1 MFSFKKIKKS
11 LFLVS
16 ILGVSLPT
24 ISLSTAVDSNKK
36 YTKNEITKKF
46 FEPYYKRLG
55 INIDLYDKDRE
66 QNEYDKVG
74 VIEVDNFKEKLF
86 FSKKDL
92 EFNNLSKFKE
102 YSMHGFAVSSL
113 VGTDMGINKN
123 ARIYFDTIDTK
134 DMVGAVKNMNE
145 QFNVKLF
152 NISAGYHDLPHVM
165 RNYFKD
171 FIMDEYLSLNKNNSN
186 ENRSNKNENNKLKV
200 EIEYLNKISFS
211 LFYYIYNQSS
221 KLQKNLSENTYKYY
235 KKLDEYAT
243 KNDLK
248 IILSA
253 GNNNEII
260 DSSWKNI
267 FINALKNGYIN
278 DLSFKSLLFWATTTL
293 KKMVINGNIN
303 FESEDDSYVNKIKNI
318 ILLKKILE
326 NILEP
331 LDGLLD
337 KESFFDDEKRIREII
352 DGSIKFQSF
361 KSFPNLITV
370 GAVDS
375 LNLATNFTSYSY
387 LDSDNLPL
395 VSAYG
400 EDGDD
405 QSEKHLIYKIEKEKK
420 NLFNQPAYYSLSEA
434 EKKELLK
441 NKIIEW
447 EKLFSEET
455 RKKLYEIY
463 SSLTNASIEEK
474 NIIKYLANFNGTSM
488 AAPLVTGVI
497 SLLQS
502 NLKRNLSL
510 NEVKVLL
517 ASSSTYS
524 KEKATK
530 SAYSENHTNT
540 TEEIWRKNNS
550 KNKTGFGIPKYFK
563 MKKIMD
569 KKLLK
574 VISEE
579 SFKKWVS
586 KSSIDSDEII
596 IKNNFSHLTDTLS
609 LTVKKDFREVIKNY
623 KEGNIKEI
631 ANLIE
636 KHDKRIDS
644 KLEKLK
650 KDLEI
655 KENEY
660 IKRNNVNEF
669 KRKLFSE
676 GLSKEESE
684 ILYEFKKKSKNYFDV
699 YSHLIL
705 ERINTEDQSTYNSV
719 RMKVSESKDSSVER
733 NNFGEYSNLISTKYH
748 HEILLNDFKE
758 FENII
763 REELAYIENYS
774 EIIKNKNDKI
784 RNKKIKEFEDKYNL
798 YRDELMKYYK
808 EYIKKY
814 WEFHYYLSINGE

>member
-420 NLFNQPAYYSLSEA
+420 NY
-434 EKKELLK
+434 
-441 NKIIEW
+441 
-447 EKLFSEET
+447 
-455 RKKLYEIY
+455 
-463 SSLTNASIEEK
+463 
-474 NIIKYLANFNGTSM
+474 
-488 AAPLVTGVI
+488 
-497 SLLQS
+497 
-502 NLKRNLSL
+502 
-510 NEVKVLL
+510 
-517 ASSSTYS
+517 
-524 KEKATK
+524 
-530 SAYSENHTNT
+530 
-540 TEEIWRKNNS
+540 
-550 KNKTGFGIPKYFK
+550 
-563 MKKIMD
+563 
-569 KKLLK
+569 
-574 VISEE
+574 
-579 SFKKWVS
+579 
-586 KSSIDSDEII
+586 
-596 IKNNFSHLTDTLS
+596 
-609 LTVKKDFREVIKNY
+609 
-623 KEGNIKEI
+623 
-631 ANLIE
+631 
-636 KHDKRIDS
+636 
-644 KLEKLK
+644 
-650 KDLEI
+650 
-655 KENEY
+655 
-660 IKRNNVNEF
+660 
-669 KRKLFSE
+669 
-676 GLSKEESE
+676 
-684 ILYEFKKKSKNYFDV
+684 
-699 YSHLIL
+699 
-705 ERINTEDQSTYNSV
+705 
-719 RMKVSESKDSSVER
+719 
-733 NNFGEYSNLISTKYH
+733 
-748 HEILLNDFKE
+748 
-758 FENII
+758 
-763 REELAYIENYS
+763 
-774 EIIKNKNDKI
+774 
-784 RNKKIKEFEDKYNL
+784 
-798 YRDELMKYYK
+798 
-808 EYIKKY
+808 
-814 WEFHYYLSINGE
+814 